1 MKKSISLILGL
12 LMLLCMAACQ
22 PQQPDGTTTV
32 PTTETTA
39 ATTVAQ
45 VDGIQNII
53 LIIGDGTG
61 LAQIEA
67 GELCSGEKFVFRS
80 WENTLSNTNSVNNAG
95 QPVTLTDSAAG
106 GTALATGSLTTNGR
120 VGQNKDGKNLK
131 TILDYAGE
139 DYGKATGVVTTD
151 EISGA
156 TPAAFSSH
164 ASSRQNTEAILTAQ
178 FYSNVTLLCGQ
189 ESTAAMDAYRMSS
202 GDYTLCDSISD
213 VNAKMDAEKAYWQLP
228 LSKDLST
235 CVKPALEYLSQ
246 DKDGFV
252 LMIEQAHVDKF
263 SHSNDFDGMQKC
275 ANDLNETV
283 QTVLEWI
290 GDREDTAIL
299 ITADHET
306 GGLSVSADP
315 IYGNSYTSDSGSKVY
330 YQWTTTGHTQTEVGV
345 WVYGFE
351 PNFEKYYL
359 EGTPG
364 VIKNTSVFEIMLDLL
379 QNPEQ

>member
-1 MKKSISLILGL
+1 MKRIISLILCL
-12 LMLLCMAACQ
+12 LMLLCMTACT
-22 PQQPDGTTTV
+22 PEQPDASTSA
-32 PTTETTA
+32 PTETTA
-39 ATTVAQ
+39 ATTGAQ
-45 VDGIQNII
+45 AEGIKNII

-61 LAQIEA
+61 VAHVEA
-67 GELCSGEKFVFRS
+67 GELCSGEEFVFRS
-80 WENTLSNTNSVNNAG
+80 WQNTLANTNSVTSSGEAT
-95 QPVTLTDSAAG
+95 VTTDSAAG
-106 GTALATGSLTTNGR
+106 GTALATGSLTINGY
-120 VGQNKDGKNLK
+120 VGQNKDGTNLK

-164 ASSRQNTEAILTAQ
+164 AGSRQNTEAILTAQ

-189 ESTAAMDAYRMSS
+189 ESAAAQKASDSFS
-202 GDYTLCDSISD
+202 GNYTVCESISEVED
-213 VNAKMDAEKAYWQLP
+213 NMDAEMAYWQLP
-228 LSKDLST
+228 LSQDLTT

-246 DKDGFV
+246 DEDGFV
-252 LMIEQAHVDKF
+252 LMIEQAHVDKN
-263 SHSNDFDGMQKC
+263 SHNNNFDGMQKC

-283 QTVLEWI
+283 QTILEWI

-315 IYGNSYTSDSGSKVY
+315 IYDGTYTTADGRTVY
-330 YQWTTTGHTQTEVGV
+330 YQWTSTGHTKTEVGV
-345 WVYGFE
+345 WAYGFE
-351 PNFEKYYL
+351 PNFEKYYM

-364 VIKNTSVFEIMLDLL
+364 IIKNTSVFEIMLNLL
-379 QNPEQ
+379 QNPQQ